1 MLSDRRGEPSA
12 EVAARVLK
20 ARIAQKHRFAQE
32 PVFTNAEMNNKQIEK
47 YCVLSD
53 KCRETM
59 GRIMERM
66 SLSMRAF
73 YRIIR
78 VARTIADL
86 EGADDILA
94 AHIIEAAGYR
104 FLDRQNLGQ

>member
-1 MLSDRRGEPSA
+1 MLSDRRGESSA

-32 PVFTNAEMNNKQIEK
+32 SIFTNAEMNNKQIEK

-86 EGADDILA
+86 DGADEIKA
-94 AHIIEAAGYR
+94 GHIIEAAGYR
-104 FLDRQNLGQ
+104 FLDRQNIGQ